1 MQRFRKYIDKNLNT
15 ENTKNPSQLNVFGIT
30 GKHLPDPPEE
40 FDEFEFATDLSGQK
54 IHIGVA
60 VQMGKIKRIMF
71 SLADKEDPDMIKG
84 LTESQLKD
92 LLAEKGDQLINFF
105 EYITQSEV

>member
-15 ENTKNPSQLNVFGIT
+15 ENTKNSSQLNLFGIT
-30 GKHLPDPPEE
+30 GKHLPDSPEE
-40 FDEFEFATDLSGQK
+40 FDEFEFSTDFSGQE

-71 SLADKEDPDMIKG
+71 GLADKEDPDMIKG

-92 LLAEKGDQLINFF
+92 LLTEKSEQLIKFF
-105 EYITQSEV
+105 EYITS

>member
-1 MQRFRKYIDKNLNT
+1 MKRFRKYIDKSLNT
-15 ENTKNPSQLNVFGIT
+15 ENTKNSSQLNLFGIT
-30 GKHLPDPPEE
+30 GKHLPYPPEE
-40 FDEFEFATDLSGQK
+40 FDEFEFSTDFAGQE

-71 SLADKEDPDMIKG
+71 SLADKEDPDIVKG

-92 LLAEKGDQLINFF
+92 LLAEKGDKLISFF
-105 EYITQSEV
+105 EYITHSEV